1 MLQRLVERID
11 SSADSNVGLQ
21 GSDDRPLGGNVEGTT
36 FRLTAKPTGRPAYV
50 VVACGTVTPM
60 PNGCRVHAS
69 VNAHWLFYPL
79 ILIFSIV
86 TIAGVS
92 TFVRTAREG
101 RLSFWQAWIDP
112 LGILL
117 IGLVFLLSLLGR
129 RLEERDTI
137 ISALRDAAGAT

>member
-1 MLQRLVERID
+1 
-11 SSADSNVGLQ
+11 
-21 GSDDRPLGGNVEGTT
+21 
-36 FRLTAKPTGRPAYV
+36 
-50 VVACGTVTPM
+50 M